1 MANETS
7 VSVSI
12 SVTKSGASVSASAS
26 KTLNMS
32 GNEMVMATQT
42 IGFAAAE
49 LLNLADVSTLGFLYV
64 KNLDE
69 TNFVQLGLDTLVS
82 TKIFAKLLAGE
93 FCLIPMP
100 TAAIYGLADTADVL
114 IQIVGV
120 ER

>member
-7 VSVSI
+7 VSASI

-32 GNEMVMATQT
+32 GNELVVSTQT
-42 IGFAAAE
+42 IGYAAAE
-49 LLNLADVSTLGFLYV
+49 ALNFADVSTIGFLYV

-69 TNFVQLGLDTLVS
+69 NNFVQLGLDAEVS
-82 TKIFAKLLAGE
+82 AKIFAKILAGE

-100 TAAIYGLADTADVL
+100 TATIYAKADTADVL
-114 IQIVGV
+114 VQVV
-120 ER
+120 AAER